1 MKILF
6 KYTSRSRPKE
16 FNRGLNSIADNIT
29 GGIPDVLISLDLN
42 DPKLDE
48 YKSDGDKRE
57 TLGRLNLTTRN
68 GVSKNKVDAI
78 NRDIETCG
86 IKWDLLINMSDDMIF
101 TVKGFDDKIR
111 SIFNSHFP
119 LGDGFLHLNDGH
131 QGENVSTMSIM
142 DRKYYERDRYIYHP
156 EYKSLWCD
164 VEATEVAWMRGRYA
178 YAPIVLFDHLHPA
191 WGLAP
196 NDAQYLKSESKEMWD
211 HDKSVI
217 DRHRANNYGIV
228 NPVKPFKYQT
238 L

>member
-6 KYTSRSRPKE
+6 KYASRSRPE
-16 FNRGLNSIADNIT
+16 NFERGLKSIIDNV
-29 GGIPDVLISLDLN
+29 GSSDYNVLISLDED
-42 DPKLDE
+42 DPFINNYVALLEK
-48 YKSDGDKRE
+48 YKYLHLRIGKSI
-57 TLGRLNLTTRN
+57 
-68 GVSKNKVDAI
+68 SKIDAI
-78 NRDIETCG
+78 NRDVDTFPLD
-86 IKWDLLINMSDDMIF
+86 WDMLINMSDDMLF
-101 TVKGFDDKIR
+101 TKPCFDFEIR
-111 SIFNSHFP
+111 SIFRKNFP
-119 LGDGFLHLNDGH
+119 NGDGFLHLNDGH

-164 VEATEVAWMRGRYA
+164 VEATEVAYMRGSYG

-211 HDKSVI
+211 HDKAVI
-217 DRHRANNYGIV
+217 DRHRANNYGIA
-228 NPVKPFKYQT
+228 NPVKPFKYPT